1 MNKVFKLLL
10 KGQKFSKKNLK
21 FLFFYKINKQK
32 ITKKKAVNFLFG
44 EKKICLDRRIKI
56 LKTLKKSNFFF
67 LEI

>member
-1 MNKVFKLLL
+1 MKKVFKLFL

-44 EKKICLDRRIKI
+44 EKKNMFRS
-56 LKTLKKSNFFF
+56 SNKNI
-67 LEI
+67 ENT